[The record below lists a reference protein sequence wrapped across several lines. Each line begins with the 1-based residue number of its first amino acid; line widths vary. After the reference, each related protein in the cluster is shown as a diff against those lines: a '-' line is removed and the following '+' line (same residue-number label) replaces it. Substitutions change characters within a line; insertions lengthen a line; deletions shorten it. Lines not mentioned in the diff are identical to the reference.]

1 MEGGYFL
8 PMISP
13 RQNEQR
19 AAESS
24 PHGDTDTRGGIR
36 YAVIQTLVVLT
47 TFKWVLLALIAGVIV
62 GFPTAGFLLLLDRGI
77 DVVYALP
84 FFYFFIPVGLLASY
98 LLVSRLAPDAKGHGT
113 EQVIEAIHHR
123 DGEINLAVVPVK
135 MLATLVTLI
144 LGGSA
149 GKEGPSAQIG
159 AAVASGFARLIRMN
173 KLDKQRFVLCGISAG
188 FAGVFGT
195 PIAGAIFASEVL
207 SIGRFHYNRLLPA
220 LIASYVSTFVTRS
233 LGVRHLSFDVGFA
246 VPADISMLFQM
257 VIFGLAV
264 GLLAVLFI
272 AILTRTER
280 FFHKMR
286 VPGSVKALIGGAV
299 LVAIVLLTGTTNYVG
314 LGMGIIDTALDGEP
328 YRGIAPLFK
337 MLTTSVTL
345 SAGGSGGILTPI
357 FFIGATA
364 GNIWAQMFGTSIA
377 VYSAVGMVSF
387 LAATTNTPVA
397 AAFLAI
403 ELFGLATGTWAAV
416 AAAVA
421 FLVVGHASVFP
432 SQIIYQKKTFFADLE
447 VHDIPVHFTLTG
459 IRRIFGA
466 FFRGYR
472 DYRDESAKPGGI
484 SVAESEQTQIAEQI
498 RPRAPGRNYY
508 PLSTVPHVPKT
519 ETYLP
524 GDPEAIERGVDRLRE
539 YIDAADR
546 VCVLTGAG
554 ISAECGLPTF
564 RDAQTG
570 YWAQF
575 DSMRLATLE
584 AFRENPARSWSWYA
598 ARRLALRSIDPCE
611 GHIALGRLENFV
623 DRVTI
628 ATQNVD
634 GLHQRAG
641 STRVLDLHGNILR
654 ARCMNGCTVFHRDDD
669 SPAARDIFAEDIAAA
684 FAANNAES
692 EHDLEEVHVPVCPEC
707 GALMRPD
714 VVWFGELL
722 PAGPVNEAFAEAERC
737 DLFLSVGTSAQ
748 VQPAASLPIIALERG
763 VPVVEV
769 NPGVTPLSERVTLYI
784 RGRAG
789 DILSR
794 VV

>member
-1 MEGGYFL
+1 ML
-8 PMISP
+8 PADRTDTTP
-13 RQNEQR
+13 
-19 AAESS
+19 
-24 PHGDTDTRGGIR
+24 GDTPTSGGIR
-36 YAVIQTLVVLT
+36 YTVIQTLVVLT
-47 TFKWVLLALIAGVIV
+47 TLKWVLLALIAGVIV
-62 GFPTAGFLLLLDRGI
+62 GFPTAGFLLLLDGGI
-77 DVVYALP
+77 DVVYELR
-84 FFYFFIPVGLLASY
+84 FFYLLIPIGLIVSY
-98 LLVSRLAPDAKGHGT
+98 FLVSRLAPDAKGHGT

-159 AAVASGFARLIRMN
+159 AAVASGFARLVRLN

-246 VPADISMLFQM
+246 VPGDITMLFQM
-257 VIFGLAV
+257 VIFGLVV

-272 AILTRTER
+272 AVLTRTEQL
-280 FFHKMR
+280 FHKMKL
-286 VPGSVKALIGGAV
+286 PGSVKALVGGAILIAVV
-299 LVAIVLLTGTTNYVG
+299 LITGTTNYVG
-314 LGMGIIDTALDGEP
+314 LGMEIIDSALDGEP

-337 MLTTSVTL
+337 MFTTSVTL

-364 GNIWAQMFGTSIA
+364 GNIWAQIFGTSIA

-421 FLVVGHASVFP
+421 FLVVGHLSVFP

-447 VHDIPVHFTLTG
+447 VHDIPVHFTLSG

-472 DYRDESAKPGGI
+472 DYRDVSAKPGGI
-484 SVAESEQTQIAEQI
+484 SVAESEQTKIAEQI
-498 RPRAPGRNYY
+498 RPRAPGQNYY
-508 PLSTVPHVPKT
+508 PLSTVPHVPT
-519 ETYLP
+519 DYTP
-524 GDPEAIERGVDRLRE
+524 VPVDPEIVQEGVDRLRE

-554 ISAECGLPTF
+554 LSAECGLPTF

-575 DSMRLATLE
+575 DPTRLATVE
-584 AFRENPARSWSWYA
+584 SFRENPARSWSWYA
-598 ARRLALRSIDPCE
+598 ARRLALRSIEPGD
-611 GHIALGRLENFV
+611 GHVALARLENFV
-623 DRVTI
+623 DRVTV

-641 STRVLDLHGNILR
+641 SSRVLDLHGNILR
-654 ARCMNGCTVFHRDDD
+654 ARCAKGCTVFHRDDE
-669 SPAARDIFAEDIAAA
+669 SPAAREIFAEDMAAA

-692 EHDLEEVHVPVCPEC
+692 EDDLEEIHVPVCPVC
-707 GALMRPD
+707 GELMRPD

-737 DLFLSVGTSAQ
+737 DLFLSIGTSAQ
-748 VQPAASLPIIALERG
+748 IQPAASLPLIALERG
-763 VPVVEV
+763 VPVVEI
-769 NPGVTPLSERVTLYI
+769 NPAATPMSDRVTLCV